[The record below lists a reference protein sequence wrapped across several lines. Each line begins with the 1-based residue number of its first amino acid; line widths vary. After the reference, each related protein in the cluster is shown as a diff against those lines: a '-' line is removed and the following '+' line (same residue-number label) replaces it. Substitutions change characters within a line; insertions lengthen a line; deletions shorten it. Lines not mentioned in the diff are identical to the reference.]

1 MTHKEL
7 VAKAKGLE
15 LGSEEDLEKLTKA
28 DLVDL
33 IGDEGKDDEE
43 ITEEIV
49 VEIEPKDYVRK
60 NPRMTTVEDCIGL
73 GTMKPG
79 RKGDSK

>member
-1 MTHKEL
+1 MTHKQL
-7 VAKAKGLE
+7 VAKAFELE

-33 IGDEGKDDEE
+33 IGDEGDDGDDVE
-43 ITEEIV
+43 EEIV
-49 VEIEPKDYVRK
+49 VEVEGYVRK
-60 NPRMTTVEDCIGL
+60 NPGMTTVEDCIGL

-79 RKGDSK
+79 RSD